1 MAEESVPPMRE
12 EFPRWYRAVDVS
24 ENRGRLES
32 RWKGVASLAKTANS
46 AGIETMLALLLRTKS
61 RPGEAA
67 MASLREHFRAVD
79 DLFDMADNDREL
91 EILCGTALTTIL
103 DGNGDTAAEA
113 ALKTSV
119 AFFGGARK
127 AIFPLDLAAV
137 SEAAIARM
145 ADQRRTRPTIG
156 RLTDAGRT
164 GLDQATRDK
173 ITKEALTAENILA
186 GFDNFAKYTN
196 GVTADVAKKVNA
208 ALEGI
213 DDFVAVQ
220 DEELQML
227 WWLFGARS
235 KLLDRPFSDVA
246 ADAQPIVFA
255 SELADATR
263 KAPGPSSVKPILSR
277 AGLTERN
284 KIPIATAIN
293 ACDAGFLRKLM
304 DDAKPSAVTQPLH
317 FAIHRK
323 LEVGDDTSWPAAWSA
338 ITGIDADLAI
348 AGIELGNLF
357 YRERLGMWLED

>member
-1 MAEESVPPMRE
+1 MAEESVLPMRD

-32 RWKGVASLAKTANS
+32 RWKGVASVAKTANS
-46 AGIETMLALLLRTKS
+46 GSIETMLALLLGTKS

-67 MASLREHFRAVD
+67 MAALREHFRAAD
-79 DLFDMADNDREL
+79 DLFDMTDNDREL
-91 EILCGTALTTIL
+91 EILCGAALATIL

-127 AIFPLDLAAV
+127 ATFPLNLAA
-137 SEAAIARM
+137 SAEAAIARI
-145 ADQRRTRPTIG
+145 ADKRRTRPTIS
-156 RLTDAGRT
+156 RLTDVGRAGLNQT
-164 GLDQATRDK
+164 TRDK
-173 ITKEALTAENILA
+173 ITKEALTADNILA
-186 GFDNFAKYTN
+186 GFDNLATSTN
-196 GVTADVAKKVNA
+196 SVTADMAKKVNA
-208 ALEGI
+208 VFGDI

-235 KLLDRPFSDVA
+235 KTLDRPFADVA

-263 KAPGPSSVKPILSR
+263 KAPGPSSVKSILSR
-277 AGLTERN
+277 AGLKER
-284 KIPIATAIN
+284 KKTAIATAIN
-293 ACDAGFLRKLM
+293 ACDTGFLRKLM

-338 ITGIDADLAI
+338 ITGIDADLAV

-357 YRERLGMWLED
+357 YRECLGMWLEN